1 MSKIKTREVIK
12 GTIKTIDKSAIATE
26 RLKDTIVNI
35 KEKADESYSNEINSN
50 EYGNDKVK
58 NLSNRAT
65 NETIYRFNKKGKE
78 SIKDTK
84 DNIIKT
90 KTKIKNVKT
99 KLAERKKLKSSS
111 KILQKGVKASNKAVK
126 SGSKIVAKE
135 TIKTTQ
141 RAKKLAQETAKATY
155 RGIKVAV
162 KATISAIKG
171 IIAGTKALIAALI
184 AGGWVALVVIIVIC
198 LVGLLC
204 SSIFGIF
211 FSSEKTG
218 NGKTM
223 NQVITEVNTEMS
235 DKIKNI
241 QDTTPHDDY
250 VIVSDRAEWKDV
262 LAIYTAKI
270 SNGKNESDVITLDDK
285 KIKTLKEIFWNMNT
299 ITSEVKEERNK
310 EGFEAEEIK
319 KVLYITISS
328 KSVEE
333 MMSSYYFSPMQK
345 NQVKDLLSD
354 DYELMWSS
362 VIFGTSVGS
371 PNMVQIA
378 LSQVGNVGGQ
388 PYWSWYGFN
397 KRVEWCAVFVSWV
410 AYQAGYIQTGVIP
423 KFSGCETGINFF
435 KAIGQWKEKGYTP
448 KGGDI
453 IFFDWES
460 DGSVSHVG
468 IVEKIENGR
477 VYTVEGNS
485 TDDGCRQ
492 KNYSIDSKVIFG
504 YGTPQY

>member
-1 MSKIKTREVIK
+1 MPKIKTKDIIK
-12 GTIKTIDKSAIATE
+12 GTIKTLDKGAIATE
-26 RLKDTIVNI
+26 RTKDVLVNI
-35 KEKADESYSNEINSN
+35 KEKAENSTNSEINAN
-50 EYGNDKVK
+50 EYGSDKINFV
-58 NLSNRAT
+58 SNRTAD
-65 NETIYRFNKKGKE
+65 ETIYHFNKKGKE
-78 SIKDTK
+78 SIVQTK
-84 DNIIKT
+84 DNFI
-90 KTKIKNVKT
+90 KTKIKIKNIKS
-99 KLAERKKLKSSS
+99 KLAEKRKLDKVKKT
-111 KILQKGVKASNKAVK
+111 KIKGIKTANKTVKTTVKTTKESIKAV
-126 SGSKIVAKE
+126 S
-135 TIKTTQ
+135 
-141 RAKKLAQETAKATY
+141 RAKKFAQETAKSTY
-155 RGIKVAV
+155 RGIKLAF
-162 KATISAIKG
+162 KTTISAIKG

-184 AGGWVALVVIIVIC
+184 AGGWIALVVILIIC
-198 LVGLLC
+198 MIGLLC

-218 NGKTM
+218 SGITM
-223 NQVITEVNTEMS
+223 NQAIIDINKEMS

-241 QDTTPHDDY
+241 QDTNIYDDY
-250 VIVSDRAEWKDV
+250 VIDSDRAEWKDI

-270 SNGKNESDVITLDDK
+270 SNGSNEAEVISLDDNK
-285 KIKTLKEIFWNMNT
+285 VKTLKEIFWKMNEVT
-299 ITSEVKEERNK
+299 YEVKEERSK
-310 EGFEAEEIK
+310 EGFEVEEIR

-328 KSVEE
+328 ESVDEL
-333 MMSSYYFSPMQK
+333 MQSYYFTPIQQ
-345 NQVKDLLSD
+345 NQVKELLNNK
-354 DYELMWSS
+354 YATMWSS

-371 PNMVQIA
+371 PDIVQIA

-388 PYWSWYGFN
+388 PYWSWYGFS

-410 AYQAGYIQTGVIP
+410 ANQAGYIQTGVIP
-423 KFSGCETGINFF
+423 KFAGCETGINFF
-435 KAIGQWKEKGYTP
+435 KAIGQWKEAGYTP

-468 IVEKIENGR
+468 IVEKVENGR